1 MPLVKIDMIR
11 GARTSEQIKKLA
23 DTVQTTLEQHFNAPY
38 RDRYQIITQHEPYEM
53 FNPSSQL
60 TIPYNRIC
68 LDTGLDYQRTDQLVF
83 IQIFQQGRDKD
94 TKQKFYRELAKA
106 LESECDVPGAQLI
119 ISCAEN
125 GKEDWSFGEGRAQ
138 FLDGG
143 LPVKE
148 QGKEWSGI

>member
-53 FNPSSQL
+53 
-60 TIPYNRIC
+60 IC

-106 LESECDVPGAQLI
+106 LESECGVPGAQLI

-143 LPVKE
+143 LPLKE